1 MKTIRID
8 EATMARR
15 VARYRALQALPV
27 QENPRIPQAARDVV
41 YARKLLSVI
50 GLDPAAAGEAGNS
63 SPINANAPITGA
75 GGITITYA
83 VCPPGQGPS
92 LHSHLATYETFTVLQ
107 GRFEVTWNDNGENRV
122 ELDAFDAISVPPG
135 VCRAFRNIGDDEGIL
150 QVVISGG
157 VHDRRDIDFADAS
170 AKKIE
175 AVGPGILDEFKKVG
189 FTFTAGENAP
199 R

>member
-8 EATMARR
+8 DATMARR
-15 VARYRALQALPV
+15 VARYRELKPLPV

-41 YARKLLSVI
+41 YARQLLSVI
-50 GLDPAAAGEAGNS
+50 GLDHAADT
-63 SPINANAPITGA
+63 PINANAPIVGA

-92 LHSHLATYETFTVLQ
+92 LHSHGVTFETFTVMH
-107 GRFEVTWNDNGENRV
+107 GAFEVTWNDNGENRI
-122 ELDAFDAISVPPG
+122 ELRAFDAISVPPG
-135 VCRAFRNIGDDEGIL
+135 VCRAFRNIGNTEGIL

-157 VHDRRDIDFADAS
+157 VHDRKDIDFADAS

-189 FTFTAGENAP
+189 FTFTAGQDG
-199 R
+199 